1 MSVKVQE
8 PQQEGHVGLD
18 FLLPQDQRS
27 GICNMDIDKLEAAL
41 DDLGDRCSTPELR
54 WYNLDLGQC
63 LKTHMLALGI
73 FDTRKVLP

>member
-1 MSVKVQE
+1 
-8 PQQEGHVGLD
+8 
-18 FLLPQDQRS
+18 
-27 GICNMDIDKLEAAL
+27 MDIDKLEAAL

>member
-1 MSVKVQE
+1 MSVKAQE

-18 FLLPQDQRS
+18 FFLPQDQRS
-27 GICNMDIDKLEAAL
+27 GVCNMDIDKLEAAL
-41 DDLGDRCSTPELR
+41 DGLGDWCSTLELR

-73 FDTRKVLP
+73 FDTREVSP